1 MPLLREA
8 GRNEDRLSAL
18 PSRVDRL
25 PGLRAVYAV
34 EKRPCGGDQTVEQ
47 EGEKCLS

>member
-1 MPLLREA
+1 MPLLRET
-8 GRNEDRLSAL
+8 GGDEDRLSAI

-34 EKRPCGGDQTVEQ
+34 EKRPGGGDQEVEQ
-47 EGEKCLS
+47 EDEG